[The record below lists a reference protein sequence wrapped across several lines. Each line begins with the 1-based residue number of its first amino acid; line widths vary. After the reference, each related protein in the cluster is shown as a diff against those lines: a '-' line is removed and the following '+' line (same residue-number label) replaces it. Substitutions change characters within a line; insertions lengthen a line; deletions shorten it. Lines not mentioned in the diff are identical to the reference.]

1 MSYKI
6 LLAEDEQSLRDI
18 TCKFLASRGY
28 IVEAVSDGAQA
39 IAAVN
44 RNVYDVIILDIMMPE
59 KNGIEVC
66 RFIRTK
72 YDVPVIFLTALNE
85 EKDIVSGYEVG
96 ADEYVVKTVSM
107 PVLLAKVNAMI
118 KRYKGLLVENGII
131 RTGGLQIELA
141 RKLVTVNSKTVALA
155 PKEYDLL
162 IYFMENK
169 NQILSRDQILDSV
182 WGADYFGYDRAVDT
196 HVKKLRAALGTENY
210 HIKTLIK
217 QGYMWEEE

>member
-96 ADEYVVKTVSM
+96 ADEYVVKPVSM

-217 QGYMWEEE
+217 QGYMWEE